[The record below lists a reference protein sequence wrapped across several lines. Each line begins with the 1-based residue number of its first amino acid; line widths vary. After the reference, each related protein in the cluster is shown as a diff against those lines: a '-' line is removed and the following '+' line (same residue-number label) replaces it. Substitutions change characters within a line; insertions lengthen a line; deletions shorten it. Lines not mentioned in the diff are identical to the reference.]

1 MFRKVLSPVDFSQE
15 AVKYIQ
21 YAEKLAKKLN
31 ASLFLIHSIQ
41 GDYRQYGVDNKA
53 DRSTVLQAVQNKFEE
68 WKKTHHLEHAVPI
81 ITFGEITECIAEQAE
96 IHNIDLVIM
105 FTRGLDEEEWL
116 GTNTTKVA
124 KIAPCPVLSIKSVE
138 TIPDFKKILL
148 PIDPKLTVEALS
160 TYTLSFI
167 KLMDASVELIYV
179 GEETEPSRKVLEKYT
194 TLYQN
199 AGVTVSYNFVDREES
214 IPETIIDYSQKN
226 NFDAIIMATHARMG
240 IKALILGSVTE
251 SCINNASIP
260 VLTLKA

>member
-1 MFRKVLSPVDFSQE
+1 MFRKVLSPVDFSEE
-15 AVKYIQ
+15 AVKYIK
-21 YAEKLAKKLN
+21 YADNLAKNLN

-41 GDYRQYGVDNKA
+41 GDYKQYGIDNKA
-53 DRSTVLQAVQNKFEE
+53 DRTAVLQAVQHKFEE
-68 WKKTHHLEHAVPI
+68 WKKTYHLQHVTPI

-105 FTRGLDEEEWL
+105 FTRGLDEDEWL

-138 TIPDFKKILL
+138 EVPDFKKILL

-160 TYTLSFI
+160 TYTLAFI
-167 KLMDASVELIYV
+167 KLMGATIELIYV
-179 GEETEPSRKVLEKYT
+179 GEESEPSRRVLEKYT
-194 TLYQN
+194 KLYQDAGIN
-199 AGVTVSYNFVDREES
+199 AVYSFVDREGS
-214 IPETIIDYSQKN
+214 IAETIIDYSQKN
-226 NFDAIIMATHARMG
+226 DFNAIIMATHARMG

-251 SCINNASIP
+251 NCINNASIP